1 MRSED
6 LIGTPASSEETKIEN
21 YIRCHIDEEPDYLH
35 RLYRATQLQLSY
47 GQMASGHVQGRLL
60 KMLTQMIRP
69 RTVVEIGT
77 FSGYSALCI
86 AEGLEEG
93 ARLHTYEIYDEQE
106 DFTRPWIEGSPYADR
121 IHFHIGDA
129 LQLLPQSGLCPD
141 MAFIDADKRHYVDYY
156 ETLLPLMPSGA
167 YIIADNTLWYGH
179 VVEEQTR
186 ESDLQ
191 TLGVKAFND
200 LVALDKRVEKVIVPV
215 RDGLT
220 LIRKR

>member
-6 LIGTPASSEETKIEN
+6 LIGSLPSEERRIED
-21 YIRCHIDEEPDYLH
+21 YIRAHIDEEPSYLH
-35 RLYRATQLQLSY
+35 RLYRDTQLRLSY

-93 ARLHTYEIYDEQE
+93 AQLHTYEIYDEQE
-106 DFTRPWIEGSPYADR
+106 DFTRPWFEGSPYR
-121 IHFHIGDA
+121 ECIHFHIGDA
-129 LQLLPQSGLCPD
+129 LQLLPQSGLHPD
-141 MAFIDADKRHYVDYY
+141 MAFVDADKRHYVDYY
-156 ETLLPLMPSGA
+156 ETLLPLISSGG
-167 YIIADNTLWYGH
+167 YIIVDNTLWYGH

-200 LVALDKRVEKVIVPV
+200 LVAHDKRVEKVIVPV